1 MLIRLLFL
9 MLFAFAGL
17 VRAEEPL
24 PPEQA
29 FHFSARAIDAKTI
42 EARWQIT
49 DQYYMYRDKFKFSA
63 DGGILHA
70 EVPARQG
77 QGRRELRQ
85 GRNLPQG
92 SEDTDS
98 CRGRRGRQGVGRGSA
113 RSGGGA
119 DRIRGFG
126 C

>member
-29 FHFSARAIDAKTI
+29 FRFSARAIDAKTI

-49 DQYYMYRDKFKFSA
+49 DQYYMYRDKFKFA
-63 DGGILHA
+63 AEGGTL
-70 EVPARQG
+70 G
-77 QGRRELRQ
+77 T
-85 GRNLPQG
+85 PQYPPGKIKDDEKHPEKG
-92 SEDTDS
+92 SEIEPETV
-98 CRGRRGRQGVGRGSA
+98 RLQAVGALLRRGDSVLG
-113 RSGGGA
+113 
-119 DRIRGFG
+119 
-126 C
+126 

>member
-63 DGGILHA
+63 EGGTWA
-70 EVPARQG
+70 RRSTRPARS
-77 QGRRELRQ
+77 RTTR
-85 GRNLPQG
+85 
-92 SEDTDS
+92 T
-98 CRGRRGRQGVGRGSA
+98 SA
-113 RSGGGA
+113 RSRPTA
-119 DRIRGFG
+119 RK
-126 C
+126 